1 MDVLQAKEIV
11 LEYLSSVNISDRR
24 VAEDNEILNAIV
36 QNPNDSLT
44 VIKRVYE
51 NIRKIG
57 GKTTWAGR
65 VFTQK
70 DYDNAYAIIKAILVP
85 KREQPKREITQPK
98 EQQTTSTQPEKTEEF
113 KLQAQTEKKQ
123 KEKEFKLPYSE
134 PESKFNPL
142 YLFLPL
148 LTLIG
153 IIFALKFRK
162 R

>member
-11 LEYLSSVNISDRR
+11 LEYLSSVNIPDKRI
-24 VAEDNEILNAIV
+24 AEDSKILNAIT
-36 QNPNDSLT
+36 QNPNDNLT

-57 GKTTWAGR
+57 GK
-65 VFTQK
+65 QK

-85 KREQPKREITQPK
+85 AEEQTKREIIQQKKQPA
-98 EQQTTSTQPEKTEEF
+98 QPE
-113 KLQAQTEKKQ
+113 Q
-123 KEKEFKLPYSE
+123 KEKEFKLPYSK
-134 PESKFNPL
+134 PKSKFNPL

-148 LTLIG
+148 LTFIG

-162 R
+162 K

>member
-11 LEYLSSVNISDRR
+11 LEYLSSVNISDKR
-24 VAEDNEILNAIV
+24 VAEDNEILNAIT

-51 NIRKIG
+51 NVSRIG
-57 GKTTWAGR
+57 GKS
-65 VFTQK
+65 VFGVRTLTQK

-85 KREQPKREITQPK
+85 AKEQAKKEIIQTKEQPIPTIP
-98 EQQTTSTQPEKTEEF
+98 TQPEKGE
-113 KLQAQTEKKQ
+113 
-123 KEKEFKLPYSE
+123 EFKLPYSK
-134 PESKFNPL
+134 PESKFNSL

-153 IIFALKFRK
+153 IIFGLKFRK

>member
-1 MDVLQAKEIV
+1 MDALQAKEII
-11 LEYLSSVNISDRR
+11 LEYLSSVNIPDKRI
-24 VAEDNEILNAIV
+24 AEDNEILNAV
-36 QNPNDSLT
+36 AQNPNDSLT

-51 NIRKIG
+51 NIMKIG
-57 GKTTWAGR
+57 GK
-65 VFTQK
+65 QK

-85 KREQPKREITQPK
+85 TQEQAKREVIQTK
-98 EQQTTSTQPEKTEEF
+98 EQPIPTQPEKTEEF
-113 KLQAQTEKKQ
+113 KLQTQPEKKQ

-134 PESKFNPL
+134 PKSKFNPL

-148 LTLIG
+148 LTFIG

>member
-1 MDVLQAKEIV
+1 MDVLQAKEII
-11 LEYLSSVNISDRR
+11 LEYLSSVNIPDKS
-24 VAEDNEILNAIV
+24 VAEDNEILNAVV

-57 GKTTWAGR
+57 GK
-65 VFTQK
+65 QK

-85 KREQPKREITQPK
+85 TQEQPKREFIQQK
-98 EQQTTSTQPEKTEEF
+98 EQTVPTQPEKTEEF
-113 KLQAQTEKKQ
+113 KLQAQTERKQ

-134 PESKFNPL
+134 PQSKFNPV

-148 LTLIG
+148 LTFIG

>member
-1 MDVLQAKEIV
+1 MDVLQAKEII
-11 LEYLSSVNISDRR
+11 LEYLSSVNIPDKR
-24 VAEDNEILNAIV
+24 VAEDNEILNAVV

-57 GKTTWAGR
+57 GR
-65 VFTQK
+65 QK

-85 KREQPKREITQPK
+85 IREQEKREFIQTK
-98 EQQTTSTQPEKTEEF
+98 EQTIPTQPEKTEEF
-113 KLQAQTEKKQ
+113 KLQAQTGQKQ

-134 PESKFNPL
+134 PQSKFNPV

-148 LTLIG
+148 LTFIG

>member
-1 MDVLQAKEIV
+1 MDVLQAKEII
-11 LEYLSSVNISDRR
+11 LEYFSSVNISDRR
-24 VAEDNEILNAIV
+24 VAEDNEILNAVV

-57 GKTTWAGR
+57 GK
-65 VFTQK
+65 QK

-98 EQQTTSTQPEKTEEF
+98 EQQTTSTQTEKREEF

-123 KEKEFKLPYSE
+123 KGKEFKLPYSE
-134 PESKFNPL
+134 PESKFNLL

>member
-1 MDVLQAKEIV
+1 MDVLQAKEII
-11 LEYLSSVNISDRR
+11 LEYLSSVNISDKR
-24 VAEDNEILNAIV
+24 VAEDNEILNAVI
-36 QNPNDSLT
+36 QNPNDNLT

-51 NIRKIG
+51 NVRKIG
-57 GKTTWAGR
+57 GK
-65 VFTQK
+65 QK

-85 KREQPKREITQPK
+85 TKEQPKREIIQTK
-98 EQQTTSTQPEKTEEF
+98 EQTTPAQPEKTEEF
-113 KLQAQTEKKQ
+113 KLQAQPEQ

-134 PESKFNPL
+134 LESKFNPL

>member
-1 MDVLQAKEIV
+1 
-11 LEYLSSVNISDRR
+11 LEYLSSVNIPDKR
-24 VAEDNEILNAIV
+24 VAEDNEILNAVV

-57 GKTTWAGR
+57 GK
-65 VFTQK
+65 QK

-85 KREQPKREITQPK
+85 IREQPKREFIQQK
-98 EQQTTSTQPEKTEEF
+98 EQKEQTTPTQPEKTEEF
-113 KLQAQTEKKQ
+113 KLQAQTGQKQ

-134 PESKFNPL
+134 PQSKFNPV

-148 LTLIG
+148 LTFIG

>member
-1 MDVLQAKEIV
+1 MDVIQAKEII
-11 LEYLSSVNISDRR
+11 LEYLSSVNIPDKS
-24 VAEDNEILNAIV
+24 VAEDNEILNAVV

-57 GKTTWAGR
+57 GK
-65 VFTQK
+65 QK

-85 KREQPKREITQPK
+85 IREQPKREFIQQK
-98 EQQTTSTQPEKTEEF
+98 EQKEQTIPIQPEKTEEF
-113 KLQAQTEKKQ
+113 KLQAQTERKQ

-134 PESKFNPL
+134 PQSKFNPV

-148 LTLIG
+148 LTFIG

>member
-24 VAEDNEILNAIV
+24 VAEDNEILNAVV

-57 GKTTWAGR
+57 GK
-65 VFTQK
+65 QK

-134 PESKFNPL
+134 PESKFNLL

>member
-24 VAEDNEILNAIV
+24 VAEDSEILNAIV
-36 QNPNDSLT
+36 QNPNDNLT

-51 NIRKIG
+51 NVRKVG
-57 GKTTWAGR
+57 GKATWAGK
-65 VFTQK
+65 VLTQK
-70 DYDNAYAIIKAILVP
+70 NYDNVYAIIKAILVP
-85 KREQPKREITQPK
+85 TKEQPKREIVQTK
-98 EQQTTSTQPEKTEEF
+98 EQTTSTQTEKREEF
-113 KLQAQTEKKQ
+113 KLQVQPEQ

-148 LTLIG
+148 LTFIG